1 MPFVRCCLLCICV
14 LAAARAT
21 EAWAQAPAPAPA
33 EPPPAPAEPPPAP
46 AEPPP
51 APAEPT
57 PAPDPAP
64 GPAPAEPAHT
74 HAHESVPDRPGY
86 ARVYGYMNAFLGE
99 IAPFTRERPV
109 AYDRTIGKVLKRQ
122 APMNYSV
129 DAFLMI
135 QGTIGDRYR
144 YFLNVA
150 ALGAGDPN
158 ERPSLEL
165 RNAWV
170 EASIYGQALAIRVGR
185 LYRRFGLY
193 NEILDATPTFIGI
206 REPEILDDSHLMV
219 TRTTNLM
226 LLGAHDHG
234 AHRIDYSLTTGND
247 ERESNQVPL
256 GAELSYS
263 YEQIFKVGVFYYDTM
278 GKAKP
283 AIAVGE
289 GSPKGGVANWM
300 AEDRY
305 RVLNVYGQF
314 TAGPWIAQAEI
325 CQSWHRARRDPA
337 ATLLLADPSA
347 SLSPYQYQHFFS
359 DPLDDTPPTEADV
372 RQRATYT
379 TRAAYLR
386 VGHEL
391 RDGMFTPY
399 FQGDYY
405 HNHEMVP
412 LARFGGDN
420 EAGYSDHGSFFR
432 IALGFMFR
440 PIAPVA
446 LKLEYATHLNIEWAG
461 ASYTDPELRAS
472 FSYFW
477 EL

>member
-1 MPFVRCCLLCICV
+1 MLFVRSLLCICV
-14 LAAARAT
+14 LATVTAT
-21 EAWAQAPAPAPA
+21 EAWAQAPAPEPA
-33 EPPPAPAEPPPAP
+33 EPAPTPAEPASAPAAPAPAPT
-46 AEPPP
+46 
-51 APAEPT
+51 PT
-57 PAPDPAP
+57 PAPAPTPA
-64 GPAPAEPAHT
+64 APPPT
-74 HAHESVPDRPGY
+74 PAHESVPDRPSY
-86 ARVYGYMNAFLGE
+86 ARVYGYLNALLGE
-99 IAPFTRERPV
+99 IAPFTLERPV
-109 AYDRTIGKVLKRQ
+109 TYDRATGEVIKGQGR
-122 APMNYSV
+122 MSFDV
-129 DAFLMI
+129 DAFVMV

-144 YFLNVA
+144 YFLNFA
-150 ALGAGDPN
+150 ALGAADPN

-170 EASIYGQALAIRVGR
+170 EASIYGQALAIRAGR

-206 REPEILDDSHLMV
+206 REPEILDNGHLMV

-226 LLGAHDHG
+226 LLGAYG
-234 AHRIDYSLTTGND
+234 EGTHRIDYSLTTGND
-247 ERESNQVPL
+247 ERAGNQVPL

-263 YEQIFKVGVFYYDTM
+263 YEQILKVGVFYYDTM
-278 GKAKP
+278 GEAKP
-283 AIAVGE
+283 AVTVGK

-305 RVLNVYGQF
+305 RVLDIYGQL

-337 ATLLLADPSA
+337 ATLLLADPRA

-379 TRAAYLR
+379 TRASYLR
-386 VGHEL
+386 LGYEL

-399 FQGDYY
+399 LQGDYY

-412 LARFGGDN
+412 LTAFGGDN
-420 EAGYSDHGSFFR
+420 EAGYSDHGSFFK
-432 IALGFMFR
+432 IALGAMFR
-440 PIAPVA
+440 PIAAVA
-446 LKLEYATHLNIEWAG
+446 LKLEYGTHLNMEWAG
-461 ASYTDPELRAS
+461 TSYADPEMRAS